1 MRTEVHCVR
10 KSQRMRLGN
19 PPSGDVLRVVVGLGS
34 STVLS
39 ARADD
44 ATAICVVR
52 GRVHVSLEDSRW
64 TLDAPTVLFLE
75 GGESAAL
82 AGDGLWV
89 YATAPGSVIRELLG
103 DACGRPI
110 ATPLVP
116 GKLRMA
122 RALRHDLL
130 AALRCGREEAC
141 ESRLFAS
148 SVAVHLATMQFEYEP
163 LVARCG
169 GRTWKQRRNAFVRL
183 QRARNHL
190 YANFHRELSVAEAAA
205 IANYSPFHFIRAF
218 EAVYGATPH
227 AYLVERRLAAARDL
241 LRTSSL
247 AIAEIASM
255 SGFEDRTA
263 FARSYK
269 RRFGITASD
278 HRRLLA
284 AARIQAVA

>member
-10 KSQRMRLGN
+10 KSQRIRLDDS
-19 PPSGDVLRVVVGLGS
+19 PAGDAARVVVGLGS
-34 STVLS
+34 STLLS
-39 ARADD
+39 ARAGD

-52 GRVHVSLEDSRW
+52 GRVRVSLEHSCW
-64 TLDAPTVLFLE
+64 ALEAPTVMFLE
-75 GGESAAL
+75 SGEAVAL

-89 YATAPGSVIRELLG
+89 YATAPDAVVRELVG
-103 DACGRPI
+103 EACGRPI
-110 ATPLVP
+110 AAPLVP
-116 GKLRMA
+116 GTLRMA
-122 RALRHDLL
+122 PALRHDLL
-130 AALRCGREEAC
+130 AALRSRRGEAC
-141 ESRLFAS
+141 ETRLFAA
-148 SVAVHLATMQFEYEP
+148 SVAIHLATMQLQYEP

-190 YANFHRELSVAEAAA
+190 YANLHRELSVAEAAA
-205 IANYSPFHFIRAF
+205 IASYSPFHFIRAF
-218 EAVYGATPH
+218 EAVYGTTPH
-227 AYLVERRLAAARDL
+227 AYLVEQRLAAARDL

-269 RRFGITASD
+269 RRFGISASD

-284 AARIQAVA
+284 AAPIQAVA